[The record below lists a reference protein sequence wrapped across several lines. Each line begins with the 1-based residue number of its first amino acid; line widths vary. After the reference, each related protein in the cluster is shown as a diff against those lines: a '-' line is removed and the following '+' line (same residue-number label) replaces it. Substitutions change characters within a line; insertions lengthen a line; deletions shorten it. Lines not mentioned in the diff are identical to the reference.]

1 MLPYKTFT
9 FYKKLNVKNINFY
22 IILFISFSVFELN
35 FCQKIVRDLND
46 ELNQGNVEEVVP
58 EEQNV
63 IDECRNNPTPDLC
76 KDPYGYYA
84 CYFGPYIN
92 NKECFNNILIFNQKK
107 YQVNNFATNKNG
119 DILIQYNE
127 YINNYEEKNSSRL
140 FYGLTKN
147 GNNFFSDKSSY
158 IHEFNISIDEDILED
173 SDFLNFYEI
182 QDSKSLFV
190 SIKNDI
196 NRGNQYLFSINSYNS
211 MVELYDLNNDNNNYL
226 AWSFYKFFKLDK
238 DDYFFLFKYE
248 LFELK
253 EKCEYIIAFI
263 PLFEVDEVLLDVSFI
278 KKFRLKSF
286 DNDAYEELRS
296 INYEEYL
303 NTSII
308 NIFFLEETKTLVT
321 LSIKEN
327 IIENEIIV
335 KDECYPFCDVNRQ
348 VLQKSK
354 DGSEWPPYPN
364 YPLYKFNLR
373 FYEQNLNSLLGAKE
387 VILESEEL
395 YRYLGEDLL
404 IKSLTL
410 NVLKK

>member
-46 ELNQGNVEEVVP
+46 ELNQDNVEEEVP

-63 IDECRNNPTPDLC
+63 INECLNNPTPDLC

-84 CYFGPYIN
+84 CYFGPNIN

-127 YINNYEEKNSSRL
+127 YSNNYEEKNSSRL

-158 IHEFNISIDEDILED
+158 IREFNISIDEDILED
-173 SDFLNFYEI
+173 SDFLNLYEI

-226 AWSFYKFFKLDK
+226 AWSFYKFFKLD
-238 DDYFFLFKYE
+238 
-248 LFELK
+248 
-253 EKCEYIIAFI
+253 
-263 PLFEVDEVLLDVSFI
+263 
-278 KKFRLKSF
+278 
-286 DNDAYEELRS
+286 
-296 INYEEYL
+296 
-303 NTSII
+303 
-308 NIFFLEETKTLVT
+308 
-321 LSIKEN
+321 
-327 IIENEIIV
+327 EI
-335 KDECYPFCDVNRQ
+335 
-348 VLQKSK
+348 
-354 DGSEWPPYPN
+354 
-364 YPLYKFNLR
+364 
-373 FYEQNLNSLLGAKE
+373 
-387 VILESEEL
+387 
-395 YRYLGEDLL
+395 
-404 IKSLTL
+404 
-410 NVLKK
+410 